1 MLPEIK
7 KTTKNVCVLCLS
19 ELILMSYGNFP
30 LGKVKTSL
38 VGPQLFYM

>member
-7 KTTKNVCVLCLS
+7 KTAENVCILCLG
-19 ELILMSYGNFP
+19 ELILMGSGNFP